1 MSSKRIFLSPP
12 SVDQREREL
21 LLEAFDSN
29 WIAPLGPC
37 VDAFEK
43 ALAIQ
48 CHRKSC
54 AALSSGTSAIHL
66 ALNLL
71 GCDHED
77 VVLTQSFTFCG
88 TVNPVV
94 YCGSTPFFIDSEVG
108 TWNMCPEALE
118 RAIKRLRKS
127 GKHIKAIIPVHLYG
141 MPANMDA
148 IVHIAAVHEIPI
160 IEDAA
165 EALGATFSGQAC
177 GSFGHFSVLSFNGNK
192 IITTSGGGALLSNDS
207 DLIERARWLASQAR
221 DDAPHY
227 EHSAIGYN
235 YRLSNLSAAVGLGQ
249 LEALGHKV
257 AKRRQIHQSYRNFF
271 KNYPFVG
278 FQEAPDPRY
287 ESNRWLTCITI
298 DSEQMDQICPKE
310 IMIALEEDHIETRP
324 LWKPMHLQPVF
335 RDCDFENTGV
345 SQDLFQRG
353 ICLPSGSGMDLAAQ
367 ERIFESLEKILR

>member
-1 MSSKRIFLSPP
+1 M
-12 SVDQREREL
+12 
-21 LLEAFDSN
+21 
-29 WIAPLGPC
+29 
-37 VDAFEK
+37 
-43 ALAIQ
+43 
-48 CHRKSC
+48 
-54 AALSSGTSAIHL
+54 
-66 ALNLL
+66 
-71 GCDHED
+71 
-77 VVLTQSFTFCG
+77 
-88 TVNPVV
+88 
-94 YCGSTPFFIDSEVG
+94 
-108 TWNMCPEALE
+108 
-118 RAIKRLRKS
+118 
-127 GKHIKAIIPVHLYG
+127 
-141 MPANMDA
+141 
-148 IVHIAAVHEIPI
+148 
-160 IEDAA
+160 
-165 EALGATFSGQAC
+165 
-177 GSFGHFSVLSFNGNK
+177 FSV
-192 IITTSGGGALLSNDS
+192 
-207 DLIERARWLASQAR
+207 AR
-221 DDAPHY
+221 DDEPHY

-335 RDCDFENTGV
+335 KECDFESTGV